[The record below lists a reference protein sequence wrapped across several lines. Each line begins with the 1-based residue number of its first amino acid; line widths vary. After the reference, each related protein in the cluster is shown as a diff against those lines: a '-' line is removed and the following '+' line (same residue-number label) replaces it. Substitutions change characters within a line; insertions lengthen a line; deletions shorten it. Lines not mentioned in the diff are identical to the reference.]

1 MKCDIVLEPLNFSE
15 GRILLMYNVLTVARY
30 IINRCNENN
39 RTISNLKLQKMLYF
53 VQAEFLV
60 EKGETCFS
68 EKIQAWN
75 FGPVVPEV
83 YQQYK
88 VYGAA
93 NIPSRR
99 RLVDRTIISEAD
111 KKIIDDMV
119 DECAKYS
126 ASELVEITHR
136 QKPWKQAYS
145 KGPNTVISCT
155 KIKEYFL
162 EDE

>member
-1 MKCDIVLEPLNFSE
+1 MI
-15 GRILLMYNVLTVARY
+15 
-30 IINRCNENN
+30 
-39 RTISNLKLQKMLYF
+39 
-53 VQAEFLV
+53 
-60 EKGETCFS
+60 EKDEACFS

-83 YQQYK
+83 YQQYE

-93 NIPSRR
+93 NILSRKR
-99 RLVDRTIISEAD
+99 VVNETIILKTD
-111 KKIIDDMV
+111 KKIIDDV
-119 DECAKYS
+119 IDECIKYS
-126 ASELVEITHR
+126 TSELVSITHR
-136 QKPWKQAYS
+136 QKPWKQAYA

>member
-1 MKCDIVLEPLNFSE
+1 
-15 GRILLMYNVLTVARY
+15 MYSALTVARY
-30 IINRCNENN
+30 IIDRCNENN

-60 EKGETCFS
+60 EKGKACFS

-83 YQQYK
+83 YQRYK

-93 NIPSRR
+93 NIPSSR
-99 RLVDRTIISEAD
+99 RLARSTIISEAD
-111 KKIIDDMV
+111 KKIIDNMI
-119 DECAKYS
+119 DECADYS

-136 QKPWKQAYS
+136 QKPWKQAYEE
-145 KGPNTVISCT
+145 GPNTVISCA
-155 KIKEYFL
+155 KIKEYFT
-162 EDE
+162 EDK

>member
-1 MKCDIVLEPLNFSE
+1 MNNNALS
-15 GRILLMYNVLTVARY
+15 VARY
-30 IINRCNENN
+30 IINKCNENN
-39 RTISNLKLQKMLYF
+39 KSISNLKLQKILYF

-60 EKGETCFS
+60 EKGEACFS

-93 NIPSRR
+93 NIPSRK
-99 RLVDRTIISEAD
+99 RLVESVVFSEGDR
-111 KKIIDDMV
+111 KIIDDMV
-119 DECAKYS
+119 KECSKYS

-136 QKPWKQAYS
+136 QKPWKQAYA
-145 KGPNTVISCT
+145 KGPNTVISCD